1 MIGLRPDF
9 EQGSHQKINRMIDKK
24 ELTQVVNDALEGTDL
39 FLVEV
44 TIGAGNVIDVAIDSM
59 GDISIDDC
67 VRIDKAVHEAFDQDA
82 EDYELT
88 VGSYGIS
95 SPLIVR
101 KQYDKN
107 LGQEVEV
114 LTSDGRK
121 LKGTLSEAGDETF
134 TIITPTKMKVEGKKR
149 PELVD
154 VATTMRY
161 DEVKQTKCIIKF

>member
-1 MIGLRPDF
+1 
-9 EQGSHQKINRMIDKK
+9 MIDKT
-24 ELTQVVNDALEGTDL
+24 ELTRVVEDAIAGTDL
-39 FLVEV
+39 FVVKV
-44 TIGAGNVIDVAIDSM
+44 TVTHDNIITLDLDSM
-59 GDISIDDC
+59 SSID
-67 VRIDKAVHEAFDQDA
+67 IDQCMMVNDAVLAAFDRDV

-114 LTSDGRK
+114 LTSDGRT

>member
-1 MIGLRPDF
+1 
-9 EQGSHQKINRMIDKK
+9 MIDKK

-67 VRIDKAVHEAFDQDA
+67 VRIDKAVHEAFDRDV

-95 SPLIVR
+95 SPLLLR
-101 KQYDKN
+101 RQYEKN
-107 LGQEVEV
+107 LGGEVEV
-114 LTSDGRK
+114 LTADGRK
-121 LKGTLSEAGDETF
+121 LKGTLSEAGDEADSPSGD
-134 TIITPTKMKVEGKKR
+134 PTKMKLEGKKR
-149 PELVD
+149 PEMVE
-154 VATTMRY
+154 VATTTCVRRN
-161 DEVKQTKCIIKF
+161 EIHKNA